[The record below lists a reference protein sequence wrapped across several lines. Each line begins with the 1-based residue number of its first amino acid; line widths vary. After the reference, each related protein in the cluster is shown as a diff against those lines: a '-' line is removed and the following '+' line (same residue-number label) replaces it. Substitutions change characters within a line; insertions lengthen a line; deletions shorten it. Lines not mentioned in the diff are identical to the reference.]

1 MANMLNNFK
10 KLEIILIELRI
21 AGESIKIHDL
31 PVHEIWREA
40 ERKILAVPK
49 PFRLAYALVYRDI
62 PLECG
67 IWSGECNIPIDF
79 EHGDFARRILNI
91 CSTGGEVV
99 KDKSQKG
106 KEIVMNYYTA
116 FREKHQIIVTH

>member
-1 MANMLNNFK
+1 MLSNIK

-21 AGESIKIHDL
+21 AGESIKIYDL
-31 PVHEIWREA
+31 PAIEIWREA
-40 ERKILAVPK
+40 ERKILSMPK

-67 IWSGECNIPIDF
+67 IWSGERDIPVDF
-79 EHGDFARRILNI
+79 EHGDFAKGILHI
-91 CSTGGEVV
+91 CRTGGEIV

-106 KEIVMNYYTA
+106 KAIVMDYYTA
-116 FREKHQIIVTH
+116 FREKHQIIVTTP